1 MWEEHVQVYMMVLIK
16 FNCRLSFIHILLS
29 RCILQGCDFL
39 AGTNPNVRGQ
49 FLQNVAMNLRISLLL
64 LFCRGRQ
71 DEETAWAPQ
80 VNSAGGSGLKPEKR
94 QTVGFSDAA
103 LEVFDTNVT
112 RQTIAPRSHLTNE
125 GRARK
130 EKVYWGCPRSVCCAA
145 ATEQN
150 SLCQRVG

>member
-29 RCILQGCDFL
+29 AASCRDVISSPGLIQ
-39 AGTNPNVRGQ
+39 NVRGQ
-49 FLQNVAMNLRISLLL
+49 FLQNVAMNLRISLL

-150 SLCQRVG
+150 SLCQRIG